1 MIIFKLVQPILM
13 ENVFIKMPNST
24 KNEKI
29 IQFGSGNFLR
39 GFIEPYIQKM
49 NDLGYFNGSVV
60 IIKPTP
66 TGTIEQIN
74 IQNGKYTLFV
84 RGLKN
89 HEIFNEKI
97 DINIISRAINPYT
110 NFEDYIRIVENP
122 DLRFI
127 ISNTT
132 ERGYELFEEDRLD
145 SKPAQ
150 SFPGKLTQL
159 LYARYKLKLK
169 GFIVLPCELIQKNGF
184 KLKNLIIRLSYDWE
198 LEDNFRVW
206 LEEENMFVN
215 TLVDRIVTG
224 YPKEE
229 YESLKKDIDFDD
241 QLINVAELYNLWVI
255 ESNLELELPLQKSG
269 INVIWTDDIKP
280 YEQRKVRILNGA
292 HIIILTLAAQ
302 KGYKEVSEALLDVE
316 LRNKV
321 EMIIRDEI
329 IPSLEM
335 PEDDLNYYMHI
346 VIERFL
352 NPYIHHK
359 LSSIALNAYDKF
371 KIRIMPSILD
381 YQSKYGRYPIGL
393 MESFNNLYEFYK
405 TDLCQD
411 TQENVSF
418 IRNHTKEEVFKALC
432 ELTK

>member
-1 MIIFKLVQPILM
+1 
-13 ENVFIKMPNST
+13 
-24 KNEKI
+24 
-29 IQFGSGNFLR
+29 
-39 GFIEPYIQKM
+39 
-49 NDLGYFNGSVV
+49 
-60 IIKPTP
+60 
-66 TGTIEQIN
+66 
-74 IQNGKYTLFV
+74 
-84 RGLKN
+84 
-89 HEIFNEKI
+89 
-97 DINIISRAINPYT
+97 
-110 NFEDYIRIVENP
+110 
-122 DLRFI
+122 
-127 ISNTT
+127 
-132 ERGYELFEEDRLD
+132 
-145 SKPAQ
+145 
-150 SFPGKLTQL
+150 
-159 LYARYKLKLK
+159 
-169 GFIVLPCELIQKNGF
+169 
-184 KLKNLIIRLSYDWE
+184 
-198 LEDNFRVW
+198 
-206 LEEENMFVN
+206 MFVN

-229 YESLKKDIDFDD
+229 YENLKKDIDFDD

-335 PEDDLNYYMHI
+335 PEDDLNNYMHI